1 VKNGGDDAEEIQ
13 LLRMGKT
20 NYFKRVLR
28 TPLELHWFT
37 KV

>member
-13 LLRMGKT
+13 LLRMGET
-20 NYFKRVLR
+20 DYLERVLR
-28 TPLELHWFT
+28 TPLELHYFT